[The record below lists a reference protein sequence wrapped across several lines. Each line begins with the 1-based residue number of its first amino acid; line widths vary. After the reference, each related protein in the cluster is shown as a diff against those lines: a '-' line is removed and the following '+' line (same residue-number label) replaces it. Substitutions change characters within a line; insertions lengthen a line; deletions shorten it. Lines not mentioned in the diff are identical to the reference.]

1 MSSTALVL
9 GPSDQDRY
17 GWPGAEAGPRAGALD
32 GTCTAI
38 ARHLI
43 RAQVRSVGFLPAA
56 GALLPGASAAP
67 LLSRI
72 AGALVKFVP
81 EERSVALVDAWPTWG
96 WGPAMEAG
104 DTALFRTRALRPRVV
119 ELSPIPCGDAEAALA
134 TLQAS
139 LEARPP
145 ELAVVLVN
153 LSGYVA
159 PGAMPSAVDFV
170 DGVVLLAGRRR
181 TWGGALGRMSRF
193 LPAKKNL
200 GTILVD

>member
-9 GPSDQDRY
+9 GPSDEDRY
-17 GWPGAEAGPRAGALD
+17 GWPGADAGPRAGALD

-38 ARHLI
+38 ARHVI
-43 RAQVRSVGFLPAA
+43 RAQAKAVGFLPAA
-56 GALLPGASAAP
+56 GALVKGATAAP
-67 LLSRI
+67 LLARI

-81 EERSVALVDAWPTWG
+81 EDRSIALVDTWPTWG
-96 WGPAMEAG
+96 WGPAMQAG
-104 DTALFRTRALRPRVV
+104 DTSLFRTRVVRPRLL
-119 ELSPIPCGDAEAALA
+119 ELSPVPCGDAEAALA

-139 LEARPP
+139 LQARPP

-153 LSGYVA
+153 LTGYVD
-159 PGAMPSAVDFV
+159 PGAMPAAVDFV

-181 TWGGALGRMSRF
+181 TWGGGLVRMSRF

>member
-1 MSSTALVL
+1 VSSTALVL
-9 GPSDQDRY
+9 GPSDEDRY

-38 ARHLI
+38 ARHVI
-43 RAQVRSVGFLPAA
+43 RAQAHSVGFLPAA
-56 GALLPGASAAP
+56 GALVKGASAAP

-72 AGALVKFVP
+72 AAALVKFLP
-81 EERSVALVDAWPTWG
+81 DDRSVALVDTWPTWG

-104 DTALFRTRALRPRVV
+104 DTSLFRTRALQPRVL
-119 ELSPIPCGDAEAALA
+119 ELSPVPCGDAEAAVA

-145 ELAVVLVN
+145 GLGVVLVN
-153 LSGYVA
+153 LAGYVA
-159 PGAMPSAVDFV
+159 PGAMPAAVDFV
-170 DGVVLLAGRRR
+170 EGVVLLAGRRR
-181 TWGGALGRMSRF
+181 TWGGGLVRMSRF
-193 LPAKKNL
+193 LPVNKNL